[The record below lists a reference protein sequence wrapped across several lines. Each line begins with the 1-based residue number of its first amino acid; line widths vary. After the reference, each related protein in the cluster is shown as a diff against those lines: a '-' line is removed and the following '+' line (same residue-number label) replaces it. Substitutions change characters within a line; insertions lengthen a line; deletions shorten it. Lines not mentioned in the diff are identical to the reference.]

1 MAEQRVGVV
10 IHYWDKI
17 GVAGV
22 RLTEGELN
30 VGDEIH
36 VKGHTSDF
44 TQRVDSIQ
52 LEHETV
58 ELAQPGHEIGVK
70 VVEQARE
77 HDAVFKVTPD

>member
-58 ELAQPGHEIGVK
+58 ELARPGHDIGVR